1 MTGPNARRAPLRVTR
16 PLASVDSAKAGVG
29 CSFVMHGLNSEKLPS
44 FRFRDTCDRIPSE
57 NEKGNC
63 LQKAHFES
71 IGVLGPLRPG
81 VFIAL
86 RGSGFVWGTFPS
98 SVSNFGFSTFILRPH
113 LAARTVAAQCRL
125 EAVERNDGVANRRKV
140 PSSPFLSAGMGRLAF
155 LLEAGQD
162 CGFGAIRRRSKRQC
176 LSIAPDGVSGIAV
189 VHELHEAFQDHPS
202 NSPDLDLA
210 RTFEIVGR
218 PQCTKNIALLAHAHS
233 LLQR

>member
-29 CSFVMHGLNSEKLPS
+29 CSFVMHGLNSEKLPP

-98 SVSNFGFSTFILRPH
+98 SVSNFGFST
-113 LAARTVAAQCRL
+113 
-125 EAVERNDGVANRRKV
+125 
-140 PSSPFLSAGMGRLAF
+140 
-155 LLEAGQD
+155 
-162 CGFGAIRRRSKRQC
+162 
-176 LSIAPDGVSGIAV
+176 
-189 VHELHEAFQDHPS
+189 
-202 NSPDLDLA
+202 
-210 RTFEIVGR
+210 
-218 PQCTKNIALLAHAHS
+218 
-233 LLQR
+233 